1 MADHTSDRGGLE
13 LEFELRPPTPEQL
26 DGMQGGL
33 RTLAIWLI
41 RRHRRK
47 LGRLSGGG
55 EKDAQKEAE
64 TP

>member
-1 MADHTSDRGGLE
+1 
-13 LEFELRPPTPEQL
+13 
-26 DGMQGGL
+26 MQGGL

-41 RRHRRK
+41 RRHRRE